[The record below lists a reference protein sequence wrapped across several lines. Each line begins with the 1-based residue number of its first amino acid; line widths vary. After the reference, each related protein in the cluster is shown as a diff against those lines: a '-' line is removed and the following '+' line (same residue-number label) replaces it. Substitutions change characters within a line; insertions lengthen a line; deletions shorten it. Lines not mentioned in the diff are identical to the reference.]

1 MPEQTLNV
9 TVQAAQCHRTEASE
23 MNEHLG
29 QRAGAPGGTQ
39 QAITFGQPNSRKEC
53 GPELPN
59 HPADPRLSGL

>member
-9 TVQAAQCHRTEASE
+9 TVQAAQFPRTEASE

-29 QRAGAPGGTQ
+29 RRAGVPGGTQ
-39 QAITFGQPNSRKEC
+39 EEITFGQPNSCKER

-59 HPADPRLSGL
+59 HPAEPRLRGL